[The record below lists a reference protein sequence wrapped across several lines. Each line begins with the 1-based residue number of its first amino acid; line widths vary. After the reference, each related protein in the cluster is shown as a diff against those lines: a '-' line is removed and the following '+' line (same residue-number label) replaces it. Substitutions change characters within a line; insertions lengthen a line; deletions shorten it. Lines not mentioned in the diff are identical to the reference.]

1 MIQSLYRVSFLF
13 AFPFFLIISCTN
25 KDEIQYKYA
34 AALLS
39 KGDRDSAYQILSS
52 LSDKKTTIPD
62 VYYDMAK
69 IEFNSLNYENAR
81 IHSLL
86 AINLYSKLK
95 KTLIDTISWRNQL
108 SNAYLFFIDLVVQQ
122 INSPMYFANDSSLAQ
137 TYDNVSSILDA
148 AIRFDSTSSRLKTY
162 QNFFNNKSEFISAYA
177 FPFKPGGIQ
186 YLGKSIFEIKKAFP
200 GVHKMQLPPLKIA
213 GKKVPFDMSMSE
225 GDCHR
230 GCNNLGSLSTA
241 LIFSN
246 YCTFFLF
253 RHDVCISITYFP
265 GLQFTTLG
273 QIITPSMHLREV
285 LLRPLS
291 EINHCCETNQKP
303 WPYGPMRYYSFDFE
317 NKKYLLQIS
326 TVGSKETG
334 ENDLAFEN
342 YYIRM
347 ISLALK

>member
-1 MIQSLYRVSFLF
+1 MVIKLFHVLFLF
-13 AFPFFLIISCTN
+13 AFSIVLISCSN
-25 KDEIQYKYA
+25 EDETQYKHA
-34 AALLS
+34 VVLLG

-62 VYYDMAK
+62 VYYEMAK
-69 IEFNSLNYENAR
+69 IEFNLLNYENAK

-86 AINLYSKLK
+86 AINLYTKLK
-95 KTLIDTISWRNQL
+95 KTLIDTISWHNQL

-137 TYDNVSSILDA
+137 TYDNISSILDA
-148 AIRFDSTSSRLKTY
+148 ALRLDSTSSRLKTY
-162 QNFFNNKSEFISAYA
+162 QNFFNNKSEFISEYA
-177 FPFKPGGIQ
+177 FPFKLGSIQ

-200 GVHKMQLPPLKIA
+200 GAHKMPLPPLKIA
-213 GKKVPFDMSMSE
+213 GKKVLFDMSMSE
-225 GDCHR
+225 GDCHQ
-230 GCNNLGSLSTA
+230 GCRNLGISTA
-241 LIFSN
+241 LIFFN
-246 YCTFFLF
+246 YGTFFLF
-253 RHDVCISITYFP
+253 RHNVCISITYFP

-285 LLRPLS
+285 LLKPLG

-347 ISLALK
+347 ISIALK